1 MWRREEECTGGPGD
15 GIQSTEEKMKSL
27 NKPWGGNGGEGG
39 EEGGRERERKS
50 KKRKKKRKKLEQD
63 P

>member
-15 GIQSTEEKMKSL
+15 GIQSTEKMKSL